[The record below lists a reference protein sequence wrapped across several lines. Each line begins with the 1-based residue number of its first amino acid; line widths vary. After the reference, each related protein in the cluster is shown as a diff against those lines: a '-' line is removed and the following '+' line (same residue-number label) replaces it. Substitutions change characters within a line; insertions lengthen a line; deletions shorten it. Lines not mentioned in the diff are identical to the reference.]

1 MNFHLRP
8 YNQYILNI
16 VTNIY
21 LRLDFYKKI
30 GNIPTDIMF
39 LLEMYC
45 HGSITM
51 TVEWAI
57 SGMNKTPE
65 EMADLLIQA
74 LPPKLE
80 QLLSDL

>member
-1 MNFHLRP
+1 
-8 YNQYILNI
+8 
-16 VTNIY
+16 
-21 LRLDFYKKI
+21 
-30 GNIPTDIMF
+30 MF

>member
-1 MNFHLRP
+1 
-8 YNQYILNI
+8 
-16 VTNIY
+16 
-21 LRLDFYKKI
+21 
-30 GNIPTDIMF
+30 
-39 LLEMYC
+39 MYC